1 MNTHPLIRTLGPSL
15 KLTRSQIERFSITE
29 LIGACVNEDAA
40 VTARYRAISDD
51 LQEACGRI
59 TSTHRSFYLPPE
71 VITRDMTVGAG
82 GSSGGYLVNTD
93 RLFGTSL
100 FAASVFG
107 RLPMVP
113 LTLKGN
119 ATVTNALS
127 VETAWQAGEATEI
140 THADPAFGQGA
151 LAPKTAAAVTKV
163 SRTLSV
169 QLGVDGEAFV
179 QGVLGRKLGEAV
191 DYALLQG
198 SGSAGSPL
206 GVLNTPDVASVSGTN
221 LAWSGVVDMIGTAE
235 GYGVDGLAFACGVS
249 AAKLLRKRERAAGS
263 GVILDGGKI
272 DNIPVYVT
280 RAMPTDALVLAPWD
294 SVAMASWSPVEVTIT
309 PLSSRTDFISGK
321 VGVRLLWTI
330 DFLAMNPTAISK
342 STSIT

>member
-1 MNTHPLIRTLGPSL
+1 MNTHLTRTLGPSL

-29 LIGACVNEDAA
+29 LVGACVNEDGA

-71 VITRDMTVGAG
+71 VITRDLAVGTA
-82 GSSGGYLVNTD
+82 SAGGYLVNTD

-113 LTLKGN
+113 LPLKGN

-127 VETAWQAGEATEI
+127 VETAWQAGESTEI
-140 THADPAFGQGA
+140 THAAPTFGQGA
-151 LAPKTAAAVTKV
+151 LTPKTAGAVTKV

-179 QGVLGRKLGEAV
+179 QGVLGRKLGEGV
-191 DYALLQG
+191 DFALLQG

-206 GVLNTPDVASVSGTN
+206 GVLNTPDVASVTGAN
-221 LAWSGVVDMIGTAE
+221 LQWSGVVDMIGTAE
-235 GYGVDGLAFACGVS
+235 GYGVDGLAFVCGVN
-249 AAKLLRKRERAAGS
+249 AAKLLRKREKAAGS
-263 GVILDGGKI
+263 GVILDGGRI

-294 SVAMASWSPVEVTIT
+294 SVAMASWSPVEVTVT
-309 PLSSRTDFISGK
+309 PVASREDFISGK
-321 VGVRLLWTI
+321 VGVRLLWTV
-330 DFLAMNPTAISK
+330 DFLAMNPTAIAK